1 MARLII
7 RTIRY
12 KYFNNR
18 NLWKAVLMKMVIGA
32 KSEEEAVS
40 MIHAITQMEE

>member
-1 MARLII
+1 M
-7 RTIRY
+7 Y
-12 KYFNNR
+12 FKYFNNR
-18 NLWKAVLMKMVIGA
+18 NLWKAVLMKMVIEA

>member
-1 MARLII
+1 MNF
-7 RTIRY
+7 
-12 KYFNNR
+12 KYCDYR
-18 NLWKAVLMKMVIGA
+18 NLWKAVLMKMVIDA

>member
-1 MARLII
+1 M
-7 RTIRY
+7 Y
-12 KYFNNR
+12 FKYFNNR
-18 NLWKAVLMKMVIGA
+18 NLWKAVLMKMVIDS

>member
-1 MARLII
+1 M
-7 RTIRY
+7 Y
-12 KYFNNR
+12 FKYFNNR